1 MARRVAWGDLAV
13 SAGFA
18 LMGLVWLLQAR
29 GLDLWDRETP
39 GPGFLVAAFGGL
51 LLALA
56 AIAALQAV
64 ITPAAAPEGE
74 GSLRKP
80 LLVLAATLGGV
91 LGLEVAGFALSTFLM
106 LLALFVLA
114 ERKKLLPSLF
124 AAAGVAA
131 ALHLIFAVWLAVP
144 LPMGPFGD

>member
-13 SAGFA
+13 AAGFA
-18 LMGLVWLLQAR
+18 LMGLVWLLQSR
-29 GLDLWDRETP
+29 GLDMWNRETP

-56 AIAALQAV
+56 GIAALQAV
-64 ITPAAAPEGE
+64 LTPAPVPEAE
-74 GSLRKP
+74 GGFGKP
-80 LLVLAATLGGV
+80 LLVLGATLGGV
-91 LGLEVAGFALSTFLM
+91 LGLEVAGFALSMFLM
-106 LLALFVLA
+106 LLALFALA
-114 ERKKLLPSLF
+114 ERKPLMPSLL
-124 AAAGVAA
+124 AAAGIAA

>member
-13 SAGFA
+13 AAGFA
-18 LMGLVWLLQAR
+18 LMGLVWLREAG
-29 GLDLWDRETP
+29 GLDMWNRETP

-56 AIAALQAV
+56 AIAAVQALV
-64 ITPAAAPEGE
+64 TPAAPPEGD

-91 LGLEVAGFALSTFLM
+91 LGLEVAGFALSVFLM
-106 LLALFVLA
+106 LLALFTLA
-114 ERKKLLPSLF
+114 ERKKPLPSLL

-131 ALHLIFAVWLAVP
+131 ALHFIFAVWLAVP